1 MHMLVAL
8 CRRKTNYDGKAGCYM
23 SYVRLISRNYF
34 PKNQAPVQP
43 ERPSPVST
51 NQNQTPGNQAF
62 VGVVPSPTPSQV
74 LGGAP
79 PSVSMNPSLL
89 DQQFSNVLRMPT
101 SGLAQSE
108 FVLCCFIHIG
118 TTVVPIGRTV
128 YNYLHN
134 LDMMNITNAYGNQGM
149 STLPSQNPTNLQRSP
164 AVMNGSPMPPG
175 AVNQFAQM
183 TSMGKNYK
191 PNLMGFC

>member
-1 MHMLVAL
+1 MSEASKSFFMMLY
-8 CRRKTNYDGKAGCYM
+8 RSKTNYDGKARCCYM

-108 FVLCCFIHIG
+108 FVLCCFIHVG
-118 TTVVPIGRTV
+118 TTVAPIGRTV
-128 YNYLHN
+128 YTDEHS
-134 LDMMNITNAYGNQGM
+134 DVHRNIN
-149 STLPSQNPTNLQRSP
+149 
-164 AVMNGSPMPPG
+164 
-175 AVNQFAQM
+175 
-183 TSMGKNYK
+183 TSI
-191 PNLMGFC
+191 